1 MVALL
6 PGKRIHRCKILEVE
20 NAAVFEASS
29 NSVLLIIGRMAVG
42 LQEVK
47 LGYREVG
54 EAVDLTQLCRPLL
67 LRPERWRLKG

>member
-1 MVALL
+1 MMSVL
-6 PGKRIHRCKILEVE
+6 PGKRIHWCKILKVE

-29 NSVLLIIGRMAVG
+29 SPILLLLSRMAVG

-47 LGYREVG
+47 LGYGEVG
-54 EAVDLTQLCRPLL
+54 EAVDLTQLGRPLL

>member
-1 MVALL
+1 MVSLL

-29 NSVLLIIGRMAVG
+29 SPILLLLSRMAVG

-54 EAVDLTQLCRPLL
+54 EAVDLTQLGRPLL
-67 LRPERWRLKG
+67 LRPKRWRV

>member
-1 MVALL
+1 MVSLL

-20 NAAVFEASS
+20 NAAVFKASS
-29 NSVLLIIGRMAVG
+29 SVLLLLGRMAVG

-54 EAVDLTQLCRPLL
+54 EAVDLTQLGRPLL
-67 LRPERWRLKG
+67 LRPERWRVQV